1 MTEDATSR
9 PEGPEA
15 APDPDGIPEEAPESR
30 DRERDDAPETL
41 GERLPAEIDRE
52 QLERVIRRA
61 AELQFD
67 AGERHGEPLAQEEVL
82 RIGRE
87 VGLSSRHVRQ
97 ALAEVRAES
106 LLPEVPEDHGLA
118 RSLWGRGWLRA
129 QRVVPGGRAE
139 VQRRLEEHFRKNE
152 SLRRVR
158 RRGDRS
164 TWKPSESLVSKM
176 QRSFDL
182 AGRGYE
188 LAEAKQVELS
198 VSGLEEGWSLVSLTV
213 DLRNHRT
220 EQAVA
225 WTAGTIPVAAGLAV
239 LFGFGGFP
247 LEIVIPAAGGG
258 VFAAGKWGGALT
270 FARKREKVRLA
281 VEGLLDRLEHGDPLE
296 PGGPDWKERFLG
308 SR

>member
-1 MTEDATSR
+1 MGQDSTSR
-9 PEGPEA
+9 PDDPGALPDDGESPDEDA
-15 APDPDGIPEEAPESR
+15 ATPSSGSP
-30 DRERDDAPETL
+30 L
-41 GERLPAEIDRE
+41 GQRLPAEIDRE

-67 AGERHGEPLAQEEVL
+67 AGESHEEPLDQQEVL
-82 RIGRE
+82 RIGQE
-87 VGLSSRHVRQ
+87 VGLSSGHVRQ

-106 LLPEVPEDHGLA
+106 LIPELPEDRGLA
-118 RSLWGRGWLRA
+118 RTLWGQGWLRA
-129 QRVVPGGRAE
+129 QRVVPGTRGQVTA
-139 VQRRLEEHFRKNE
+139 RLEQHFRKHE

-164 TWKPSESLVSKM
+164 TWKSSESLVSKM

-188 LAEAKQVELS
+188 LAEAREVVLT
-198 VSGLEEGWSLVSLTV
+198 VSSLEEGWSLVTVTV

-220 EQAVA
+220 QQAVG
-225 WTAGTIPVAAGLAV
+225 WGAGSLPVALGLGAIAALGGIPVELV
-239 LFGFGGFP
+239 
-247 LEIVIPAAGGG
+247 VPAAGGG
-258 VFAAGKWGGALT
+258 VFAAGKWGAAHA
-270 FARKREKVRLA
+270 FHRKREKVRLA

-308 SR
+308 SG